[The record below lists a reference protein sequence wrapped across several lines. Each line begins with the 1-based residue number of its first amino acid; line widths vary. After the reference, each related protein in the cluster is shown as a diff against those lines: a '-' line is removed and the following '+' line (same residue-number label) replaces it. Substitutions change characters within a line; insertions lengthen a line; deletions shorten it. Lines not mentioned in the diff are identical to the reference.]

1 MYYQKILV
9 AINIYEDYEHVVNS
23 ACAVAHKVG
32 AKIDV
37 ITVIDNTAEFVPAAV
52 DFQKN
57 LQENAKQQLQKIK
70 PKFEG
75 TSTQF
80 HILKGNP
87 NHQIVHYA
95 HENNYDLIV
104 LGSHGCHGVNL
115 LLGSTANTVLHKAKC
130 DVLTIRIRENHP
142 NRVANYQKTLL
153 ASDLEDDNIEVAKLA
168 QFFAK
173 TFSSKVS
180 VITVQG
186 DPTVIT
192 GIYGVV
198 PEMQMQ
204 IKTQR
209 LQKLKEWSDQFGFS
223 GKNYNHS
230 GNAADEINTIANN
243 NDYGLIVLGSHQR
256 SAWGRF
262 FLGSTANAVLHHA
275 KQDVLV
281 KKLAKNHTAET

>member
-9 AINIYEDYEHVVNS
+9 AINIYEDCEHVINS
-23 ACAVAHKVG
+23 ACSVAKKLN

-37 ITVIDNTAEFVPAAV
+37 VTVIDNTAEYVPAAI

-57 LQENAKQQLQKIK
+57 LQENAAEKLQNIK

-75 TSTQF
+75 MSAKF
-80 HILKGNP
+80 DILKGNP

-95 HENNYDLIV
+95 DENDYDLII
-104 LGSHGCHGVNL
+104 LGSHGRHGINL
-115 LLGSTANTVLHKAKC
+115 LLGSTANSVLHKAKC

-142 NRVANYQKTLL
+142 NQVADYQKILL
-153 ASDLEDDNIEVAKLA
+153 ASDLEDDNIAVAKLA

-173 TFSSKVS
+173 TFSSEIS

-186 DPTVIT
+186 DPTIIT

-204 IKTQR
+204 IKQER
-209 LQKLKEWSDQFGFS
+209 LQKLKEWSDQFGFR

-230 GNAADEINTIANN
+230 GNAADEINTIANSN
-243 NDYGLIVLGSHQR
+243 NYGLIVLGSHQR
-256 SAWGRF
+256 SALGRF

-281 KKLAKNHTAET
+281 KKLAKNSA